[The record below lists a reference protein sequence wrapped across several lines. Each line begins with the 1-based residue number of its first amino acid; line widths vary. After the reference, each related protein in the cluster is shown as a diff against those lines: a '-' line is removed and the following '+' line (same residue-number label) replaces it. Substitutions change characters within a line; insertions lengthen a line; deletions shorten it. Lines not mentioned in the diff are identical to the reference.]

1 MSKGK
6 ETPREIQECRKQI
19 AKILARPDLFFTFQP
34 MESPYQRYY
43 FGSEDGSM
51 AETGDRVYSVVP
63 FFETEAAKYWLGV
76 SVDVAAGRKLNLRG
90 VSLVVFEGGEAS
102 SAVKTPAFRA
112 EWDYT
117 DAHQLNRHAQPHW
130 HVYSVIDKSLEEM
143 ESTFE
148 PEPQVK
154 EFKPKR
160 FSASR
165 QFHFAMGSQWHVAKD
180 SHTCELDFDNLY
192 KWLDGCVNYIRGQF
206 DYLYSS

>member
-6 ETPREIQECRKQI
+6 EPPKEIRECRKQI
-19 AKILARPDLFFTFQP
+19 AKILDRPGLSVTIKPMDPPHRRYDFF
-34 MESPYQRYY
+34 
-43 FGSEDGSM
+43 SEDSSM

-63 FFETEAAKYWLGV
+63 FFETGTAKYWLGV

-117 DAHQLNRHAQPHW
+117 DPLQLNRHAQPHW
-130 HVYSVIDKSLEEM
+130 HVYSVIESLEEM

-154 EFKPKR
+154 EFKPKT

-165 QFHFAMGSQWHVAKD
+165 HFHFAMGSQWHVAKD
-180 SHTCELDFDNLY
+180 SHTCELDFDNLC